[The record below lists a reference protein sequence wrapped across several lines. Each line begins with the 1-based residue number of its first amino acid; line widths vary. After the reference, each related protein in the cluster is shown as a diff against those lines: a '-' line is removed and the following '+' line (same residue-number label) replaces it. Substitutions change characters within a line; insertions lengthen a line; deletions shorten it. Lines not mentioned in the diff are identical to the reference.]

1 MRCRARAPTA
11 APTAAATAATV
22 SPSSSSSSAAH
33 AAPQRPLASYL
44 LQPVRAIGLCWFRRA
59 FALAI
64 VYDSVRLAQRG
75 ELEDYFAPAGRMH
88 FTYGWPLPTPPRL
101 ATEHIVRFPW
111 IICLSA
117 AGFGAGILPRLC
129 LATFIVAYWWLFL
142 SDAVR
147 YVNHYYLYALHG
159 ILLLVAAR
167 RGSDGAACRRVD
179 LLALRAQWTIVYFY
193 AGLAKCNAEFVLRGE
208 PLRTYFAMAVA
219 EGRPLRPLL
228 HGLLDTE
235 LSVAFG
241 VAFAIVFDLLA
252 GFALWRPRWV
262 WPVTAVAATFHLA
275 NSLVIFNTIG
285 SFPYVSLAA
294 SLLFMREEEEEEGKE
309 KEKVKVGDDGER
321 VPDRRRQQRSSDV
334 GVREMSW
341 AAPHAFILRVVTRAG
356 CRPASHAEQR
366 RLWTKLGSNLA
377 GA

>member
-1 MRCRARAPTA
+1 MRA
-11 APTAAATAATV
+11 APAAF
-22 SPSSSSSSAAH
+22 
-33 AAPQRPLASYL
+33 ASYL

-117 AGFGAGILPRLC
+117 AGFGRHPSRLC

-142 SDAVR
+142 ADAVR

-167 RGSDGAACRRVD
+167 RGSDGAACRAWIAR
-179 LLALRAQWTIVYFY
+179 ARAQWTIVYFY

-208 PLRTYFAMAVA
+208 PLRTSLRWRSQRDARCAPLSMASWI
-219 EGRPLRPLL
+219 P
-228 HGLLDTE
+228 
-235 LSVAFG
+235 
-241 VAFAIVFDLLA
+241 
-252 GFALWRPRWV
+252 
-262 WPVTAVAATFHLA
+262 
-275 NSLVIFNTIG
+275 NSLLPSVL
-285 SFPYVSLAA
+285 PL
-294 SLLFMREEEEEEGKE
+294 
-309 KEKVKVGDDGER
+309 
-321 VPDRRRQQRSSDV
+321 PSSSIYS
-334 GVREMSW
+334 R
-341 AAPHAFILRVVTRAG
+341 
-356 CRPASHAEQR
+356 ASHCGD
-366 RLWTKLGSNLA
+366 LVGS
-377 GA
+377 GR